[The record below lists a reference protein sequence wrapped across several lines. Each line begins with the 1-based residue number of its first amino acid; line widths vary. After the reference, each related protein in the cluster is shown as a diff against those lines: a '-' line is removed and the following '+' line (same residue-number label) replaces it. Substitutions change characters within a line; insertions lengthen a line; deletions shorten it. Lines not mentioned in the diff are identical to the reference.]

1 MTETAGAARAESDE
15 PSFYRVMLIALP
27 VVLIVAGAFWYALS
41 LIQPPPQKVIV
52 MSTGSKSGGFHA
64 FGLRYQAVL
73 QREGVKVEL
82 LNSAGSVENLQRLK
96 DPKSNVTA
104 ALIQGGIGS
113 GEDNTGLV
121 SVGRMFYEPVWIFYS
136 ARESMSRLSQ
146 LRGRKIAVG
155 AAGSGTRVLAT
166 EILRLANVT
175 ADNASLLTM
184 DNDSAIKG
192 LLDGEID
199 AIVLAFA
206 PEAPALK
213 QLLYDPRVKLMSL
226 DQADAMVRL
235 LPYLSKVTLPAGIF
249 DLEKNLPSE
258 PIHLVA
264 PVASLVVREELHP
277 ALVGLLAKAAS
288 EVHGGPSLV
297 QNAGAFPLSDDP
309 VFTMSDDAERFY
321 RSGQPLLQRL
331 FPFWLANFIERA
343 LVLLVPLATIA
354 IPIVKGIPALYR
366 WRIRQRLDYWY
377 GRLRQL
383 EAAIVRGESRELSL
397 AHRAELDR
405 IDNAVGRLSVPK
417 AFAEAYYNLRSH
429 IDFVRERLARGG

>member
-1 MTETAGAARAESDE
+1 MTGTNIASFTESDE
-15 PSFYRVMLIALP
+15 PSSYRIMLVALP
-27 VVLIVAGAFWYALS
+27 VVLLVAGAFWYALS

-64 FGLRYQAVL
+64 FGLRYKAAL
-73 QREGVKVEL
+73 EREGVKVEL
-82 LNSAGSVENLQRLK
+82 VNSAGSVENLQRLK

-113 GEDNTGLV
+113 GEDNAGLV
-121 SVGRMFYEPVWIFYS
+121 SVGRMFYEPVWIFYGGS
-136 ARESMSRLSQ
+136 ETLRRLSQ
-146 LRGRKIAVG
+146 LRERKIAVG

-166 EILRLANVT
+166 EILKRANVT
-175 ADNASLLTM
+175 SDNASLLTM
-184 DNDSAIKG
+184 DKDSAVKS
-192 LLDGEID
+192 LFAGEID

-206 PEAPALK
+206 PEAPALRE
-213 QLLYDPRVKLMSL
+213 LLHDPRVRLMSL

-235 LPYLSKVTLPAGIF
+235 LPYLSKVTLPSGVF
-249 DLEKNLPSE
+249 DLERNLPSE
-258 PIHLVA
+258 PVNLVA
-264 PVASLVVREELHP
+264 PVASLVVRQELHP
-277 ALVGLLAKAAS
+277 ALVGLLAKVATQ
-288 EVHGGPSLV
+288 VHGGPSLV
-297 QNAGAFPLSDDP
+297 QNAGSFPIPDDP
-309 VFTMSDDAERFY
+309 VFEMSDDAERFY

-343 LVLLVPLATIA
+343 LVLVVPLATIA

-383 EAAIVRGESRELSL
+383 EAAIVRGEARELTQ

-405 IDNAVGRLSVPK
+405 IDTAVGRLNVPK